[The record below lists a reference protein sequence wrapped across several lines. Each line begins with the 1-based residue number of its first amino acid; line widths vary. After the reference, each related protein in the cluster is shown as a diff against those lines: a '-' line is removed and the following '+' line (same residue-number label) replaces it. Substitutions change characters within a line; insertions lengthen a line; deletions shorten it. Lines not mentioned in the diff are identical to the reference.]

1 MARGDGKRGV
11 IVIGRTG
18 VSGTRGVH
26 LWVQASEAR
35 SSECFDQLT
44 GVSAWDVGC
53 ALGPGAVVS
62 LSFGLVLLE
71 FSRFRALAWKGT
83 ERSEDV
89 GCKTRFIS
97 CFPSSDHRS
106 TVARKKV

>member
-1 MARGDGKRGV
+1 MLDRL
-11 IVIGRTG
+11 T
-18 VSGTRGVH
+18 
-26 LWVQASEAR
+26 EA
-35 SSECFDQLT
+35 
-44 GVSAWDVGC
+44 SAWDAGC
-53 ALGPGAVVS
+53 TLGPGTGVPLA
-62 LSFGLVLLE
+62 LGLVLPE

-97 CFPSSDHRS
+97 CFPSSDHKS

>member
-1 MARGDGKRGV
+1 
-11 IVIGRTG
+11 
-18 VSGTRGVH
+18 VSEEG
-26 LWVQASEAR
+26 
-35 SSECFDQLT
+35 SSDSFDQLT
-44 GVSAWDVGC
+44 DVSAWDVGC
-53 ALGPGAVVS
+53 AIGPGAVVS
-62 LSFGLVLLE
+62 SSFGLVLME

-97 CFPSSDHRS
+97 CFPSSNHKS